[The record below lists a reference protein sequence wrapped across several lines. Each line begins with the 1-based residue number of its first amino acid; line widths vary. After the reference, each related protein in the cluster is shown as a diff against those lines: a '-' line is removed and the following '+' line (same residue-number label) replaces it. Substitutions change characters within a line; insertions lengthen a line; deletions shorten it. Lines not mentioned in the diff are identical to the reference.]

1 MDRDKVK
8 GKMEDIKG
16 RIKRQAGEWT
26 GDQRLQDEGA
36 GDQIKGKAQNAWG
49 NVKEGARDLTEDVR
63 ESADRMKHDIKKKE
77 ERKKDRDIDRKRD
90 AA

>member
-26 GDQRLQDEGA
+26 GDQQLQDEGT

-49 NVKEGARDLTEDVR
+49 NVKEGARNVAEDVR
-63 ESADRMKHDIKKKE
+63 EGADHMKDEMKKKKKE
-77 ERKKDRDIDRKRD
+77 EDRKNIDRKRD